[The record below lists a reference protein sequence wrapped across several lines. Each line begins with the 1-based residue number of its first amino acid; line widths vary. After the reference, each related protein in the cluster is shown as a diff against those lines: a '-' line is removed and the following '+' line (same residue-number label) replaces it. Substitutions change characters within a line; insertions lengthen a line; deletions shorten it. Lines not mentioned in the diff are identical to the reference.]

1 MDKWRGTK
9 IYLKSA
15 GAERGELRGVLAKDT
30 FVTVFVP
37 SATLRKLEKLSLS
50 RVSARQRHQSI
61 HGEMFKRPAT
71 RSRSNIAVSALLC
84 VAAASFCPLTAY
96 AQSAPAEAGPA
107 ATVDD
112 AKTLNAMV
120 VSAKKTTDPMQATPA
135 SVTTVSGDDLQ
146 DRGITNVTTLAQSTP
161 SVSLKSEGPGQ
172 TEIEMR
178 GMAATGGDS
187 PTTGFYLDGIPLT
200 APANAQNGK
209 VVIDPTLYD
218 LNSVEVLRGPQGTQ
232 SGAGSMGGSVTLK
245 TNQPE
250 LGTFDGAAE
259 SILSGTEGGG
269 FNHNDSVMLNIPLT
283 KDTMALR
290 VVATEAH
297 TSGWIDRIV
306 ANPYPLAS
314 TNGALRG
321 NVAVAPIDEQYPG
334 SNAQQLDG
342 IRASLLW
349 QPTDRLTITP
359 SFFYEYSHQDGIS
372 AYDSV
377 PATNAHY
384 QPFNVAEPL
393 TDKISILSLNV
404 HYSFDAFDLTS
415 ITAQWNRRST
425 QTEDASEDFNNPQ
438 TGVTYA
444 SNYGLPNPGY
454 YGAAGSGVAYGHE
467 DDPSGQ
473 FSQELRFASKGDGSL
488 HEVGGIYF
496 SNFSSTWNFNG
507 TTENPSAYMDIGTSE
522 PATTPHWFD
531 ALSPTRLTQYAVF
544 GDVTYDITPQL
555 TADVGARFYDY
566 NYRFSSVISGWGS
579 ALGAAT
585 PSASGVIT
593 QSGDGVNP
601 KFNLAYRLDPDLML
615 YATVAKGSRPGGGN
629 AKYPTTG
636 PYWSAVFAT
645 YKFSGTEW
653 PSTYQPDSVW
663 SYEFGEK
670 ASFLDHRLTLNA
682 SVYYEDWRNIQ
693 LEALPGDWALNING
707 HRADIYGS
715 EIEAHAILGGGFE
728 LALSTG
734 YTHAWVDAGP
744 HWQITPVHVLA
755 DVAPVNGN
763 VILSYSRNLSST
775 YTFKVQL
782 ENAYVSRR
790 YSLAFPYGYS
800 LNGEYIRLP
809 SYDLT
814 NVRATLLSS
823 DNWDASLF
831 ANNVLNKRAELES
844 LYQENLPSAAFNR
857 IVSNQPRTVG
867 VDVTYRF

>member
-250 LGTFDGAAE
+250 LGTFDGSAE

-342 IRASLLW
+342 IR
-349 QPTDRLTITP
+349 DRK
-359 SFFYEYSHQDGIS
+359 
-372 AYDSV
+372 SV
-377 PATNAHY
+377 
-384 QPFNVAEPL
+384 V
-393 TDKISILSLNV
+393 
-404 HYSFDAFDLTS
+404 
-415 ITAQWNRRST
+415 
-425 QTEDASEDFNNPQ
+425 
-438 TGVTYA
+438 
-444 SNYGLPNPGY
+444 
-454 YGAAGSGVAYGHE
+454 
-467 DDPSGQ
+467 
-473 FSQELRFASKGDGSL
+473 
-488 HEVGGIYF
+488 
-496 SNFSSTWNFNG
+496 
-507 TTENPSAYMDIGTSE
+507 
-522 PATTPHWFD
+522 
-531 ALSPTRLTQYAVF
+531 
-544 GDVTYDITPQL
+544 
-555 TADVGARFYDY
+555 
-566 NYRFSSVISGWGS
+566 
-579 ALGAAT
+579 
-585 PSASGVIT
+585 
-593 QSGDGVNP
+593 
-601 KFNLAYRLDPDLML
+601 
-615 YATVAKGSRPGGGN
+615 
-629 AKYPTTG
+629 
-636 PYWSAVFAT
+636 
-645 YKFSGTEW
+645 
-653 PSTYQPDSVW
+653 
-663 SYEFGEK
+663 
-670 ASFLDHRLTLNA
+670 
-682 SVYYEDWRNIQ
+682 
-693 LEALPGDWALNING
+693 
-707 HRADIYGS
+707 
-715 EIEAHAILGGGFE
+715 
-728 LALSTG
+728 
-734 YTHAWVDAGP
+734 
-744 HWQITPVHVLA
+744 
-755 DVAPVNGN
+755 
-763 VILSYSRNLSST
+763 
-775 YTFKVQL
+775 
-782 ENAYVSRR
+782 
-790 YSLAFPYGYS
+790 
-800 LNGEYIRLP
+800 
-809 SYDLT
+809 
-814 NVRATLLSS
+814 
-823 DNWDASLF
+823 
-831 ANNVLNKRAELES
+831 
-844 LYQENLPSAAFNR
+844 
-857 IVSNQPRTVG
+857 
-867 VDVTYRF
+867 